1 MTCCILA
8 ALLLAHLMA
17 VVRRWGMFWGV
28 VRVPEGAD
36 YDTAYRRL
44 GDWLARPPVRR
55 TVTAL
60 VAVEALAFGGW
71 AYAAHGHH
79 LYQIGDQAIGRL
91 RGERIVYTEVCGSK
105 GMRTLRLVIT
115 NRAVDKGT
123 LG

>member
-1 MTCCILA
+1 MACCILA

-28 VRVPEGAD
+28 VRVPEGAEF
-36 YDTAYRRL
+36 DTAYQRL
-44 GDWLARPPVRR
+44 SHWLSRPRVRR

-60 VAVEALAFGGW
+60 VAIEALAFGGW
-71 AYAAHGHH
+71 VYAYHGHH

-91 RGERIVYTEVCGSK
+91 RGETIVYAEVCGSK
-105 GMRTLRLVIT
+105 GMRTLRLVIDK
-115 NRAVDKGT
+115 RSLDKGT